1 MSEKKKRGVS
11 KCKKKLSNP
20 DQSKVDFNEKGIA
33 IGKNAGNFMSW
44 IGVECKRKISYDKR
58 ARKVNPKKYE
68 DIWEYAKQIWD
79 IPNDLGKKKTLEKGK
94 KIMRQFRYELRKKYI
109 YKEES
114 SNKEKGET
122 PFEDYDHLDGEPWK
136 SFVASV
142 DTEEWKKISEKAKK
156 SVKENINPACV
167 GRCGFVGLEPH
178 IESRWNQLVS
188 SYPHLDA
195 IEHPSSI
202 RNTVSKARLNPV
214 TKLYELRENLISNG
228 DLTGLLEL
236 LDKKEKQKQP
246 KDDGSYST
254 KKNKSEVVETTP
266 GEILGSPGMGLA
278 AGSSSEILFEATPAD
293 QQQAIPNER
302 NEYQIYSYALQDDE
316 TFNQL
321 FSENTTAEH
330 VSFRK
335 PTEHVHAYQHT
346 KPVIANQPTKTVHGN
361 QSTEPIRDCQH
372 TKPIVA
378 ASKPST
384 EKIKV
389 SKEKIKVLE
398 LLEMARSRPQN
409 IYRLAQKVAL
419 HSEKALFTVFTSP
432 TGMYEERVQET
443 VEFEAVIQLCVN
455 GWADVCFVHWFTMY
469 LYAAGEREGLNNTAY
484 FHPRYIE
491 GELVS
496 DDGDFVIDHIKKV
509 ISFHKDK
516 QWFIAPYIA
525 GKHWVLII
533 LQHHPVYK
541 TWKGYIFDSRK
552 GKDDDD
558 LSCYEITT
566 LFEQAIEENMT
577 WAKVKCRLKP
587 NGWECGY
594 CVMLAMYDFVIRN
607 REHML
612 ANKTK
617 MVRQGEI
624 DEFVERT
631 LKVFISSFGDVEDEK
646 DQ

>member
-1 MSEKKKRGVS
+1 
-11 KCKKKLSNP
+11 
-20 DQSKVDFNEKGIA
+20 
-33 IGKNAGNFMSW
+33 MSW
-44 IGVECKRKISYDKR
+44 IGVECKRKIPYDKR

-68 DIWEYAKQIWD
+68 DIWEYAK
-79 IPNDLGKKKTLEKGK
+79 
-94 KIMRQFRYELRKKYI
+94 KKYI

-122 PFEDYDHLDGEPWK
+122 PFEDYDYLDGEPWK

-142 DTEEWKKISEKAKK
+142 DTEEWKRKRK
-156 SVKENINPACV
+156 INPACV

-246 KDDGSYST
+246 MDDGSYST

-278 AGSSSEILFEATPAD
+278 TGSSSEILSIKKCELLHLDDHGALKVVAIGRVHPTDDRVVHGCPIIDGFVKVQIDRVVEGCGSTRLLPESCIYGEIELLKDAKGSFIQWPVKLIKILNKDSSQTVEPCHHFISTPYRPQFETTPAD

-469 LYAAGEREGLNNTAY
+469 
-484 FHPRYIE
+484 
-491 GELVS
+491 
-496 DDGDFVIDHIKKV
+496 
-509 ISFHKDK
+509 
-516 QWFIAPYIA
+516 
-525 GKHWVLII
+525 
-533 LQHHPVYK
+533 
-541 TWKGYIFDSRK
+541 
-552 GKDDDD
+552 
-558 LSCYEITT
+558 
-566 LFEQAIEENMT
+566 
-577 WAKVKCRLKP
+577 
-587 NGWECGY
+587 
-594 CVMLAMYDFVIRN
+594 
-607 REHML
+607 
-612 ANKTK
+612 
-617 MVRQGEI
+617 
-624 DEFVERT
+624 
-631 LKVFISSFGDVEDEK
+631 VFICSWGTGGFK
-646 DQ
+646 

>member
-1 MSEKKKRGVS
+1 
-11 KCKKKLSNP
+11 
-20 DQSKVDFNEKGIA
+20 
-33 IGKNAGNFMSW
+33 
-44 IGVECKRKISYDKR
+44 
-58 ARKVNPKKYE
+58 
-68 DIWEYAKQIWD
+68 
-79 IPNDLGKKKTLEKGK
+79 
-94 KIMRQFRYELRKKYI
+94 
-109 YKEES
+109 
-114 SNKEKGET
+114 
-122 PFEDYDHLDGEPWK
+122 
-136 SFVASV
+136 
-142 DTEEWKKISEKAKK
+142 
-156 SVKENINPACV
+156 
-167 GRCGFVGLEPH
+167 
-178 IESRWNQLVS
+178 
-188 SYPHLDA
+188 
-195 IEHPSSI
+195 
-202 RNTVSKARLNPV
+202 
-214 TKLYELRENLISNG
+214 
-228 DLTGLLEL
+228 
-236 LDKKEKQKQP
+236 
-246 KDDGSYST
+246 
-254 KKNKSEVVETTP
+254 
-266 GEILGSPGMGLA
+266 MGLA
-278 AGSSSEILFEATPAD
+278 AGSSSEILSIKKCELLHLDDQGALKVVAIGRVHPTDDRVVHGCPIIDGFVKVQIDRVVEGCGLTRLLPESCIYGEIELLKDPKGSFIQWPVKINKGICYMNNICILISLSFEATPAD

-330 VSFRK
+330 VSFHK
-335 PTEHVHAYQHT
+335 PTELVHAYQHT
-346 KPVIANQPTKTVHGN
+346 KPVIANQPTKTVHAN

-372 TKPIVA
+372 TKPIVV
-378 ASKPST
+378 ASKSST

-419 HSEKALFTVFTSP
+419 HSEKALFTVFTST
-432 TGMYEERVQET
+432 TGMYEERVEET

-455 GWADVCFVHWFTMY
+455 
-469 LYAAGEREGLNNTAY
+469 
-484 FHPRYIE
+484 

-509 ISFHKDK
+509 SSFHKDK
-516 QWFIAPYIA
+516 QWFIAPYIV

-552 GKDDDD
+552 CKDDDD
-558 LSCYEITT
+558 YSCYEITT

-577 WAKVKCRLKP
+577 WAKVKCRLQP
-587 NGWECGY
+587 NGWECSY

-617 MVRQGEI
+617 MVRHEI

-646 DQ
+646 GQ

>member
-1 MSEKKKRGVS
+1 ME
-11 KCKKKLSNP
+11 
-20 DQSKVDFNEKGIA
+20 
-33 IGKNAGNFMSW
+33 
-44 IGVECKRKISYDKR
+44 
-58 ARKVNPKKYE
+58 
-68 DIWEYAKQIWD
+68 
-79 IPNDLGKKKTLEKGK
+79 
-94 KIMRQFRYELRKKYI
+94 
-109 YKEES
+109 
-114 SNKEKGET
+114 
-122 PFEDYDHLDGEPWK
+122 
-136 SFVASV
+136 
-142 DTEEWKKISEKAKK
+142 KISEKAKK

-202 RNTVSKARLNPV
+202 KNTVSKARLNPV

-236 LDKKEKQKQP
+236 LDKKEKQKQL

-254 KKNKSEVVETTP
+254 KKNKNEALETTS

-278 AGSSSEILFEATPAD
+278 AGSSSEILSIKKCELLHLDDQGALKVVAIGRVHPTDDRVVHGCPIIDGFVKVQIDRVVEGCGSTRLLPESCIYGEIELLKDAKGSFIQWPVKLIKILNKDSQTVEPCHHFISTPYRPQFEATPAD
-293 QQQAIPNER
+293 QQAIPNER

-335 PTEHVHAYQHT
+335 PTELVHAYQHT
-346 KPVIANQPTKTVHGN
+346 KPVIANQPTKTVHAN

-372 TKPIVA
+372 TKPIVV
-378 ASKPST
+378 ASKSST

-432 TGMYEERVQET
+432 TGMYEERVEET

-455 GWADVCFVHWFTMY
+455 GWADICFVHWFTMY

-558 LSCYEITT
+558 YSCYEITT

-577 WAKVKCRLKP
+577 WAKVKCRLQP

-631 LKVFISSFGDVEDEK
+631 LKVFISSFGDVEDEN